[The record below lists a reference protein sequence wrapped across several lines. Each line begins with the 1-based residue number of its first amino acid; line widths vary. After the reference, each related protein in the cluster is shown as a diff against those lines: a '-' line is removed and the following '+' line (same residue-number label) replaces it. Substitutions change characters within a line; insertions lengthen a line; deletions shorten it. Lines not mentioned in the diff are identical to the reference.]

1 MNSNRD
7 LNYRLYLQREHDFKR
22 TDFSSEI
29 ETYSLIRNG
38 EVERVRETFK
48 KVSEDFYN
56 GKGELSDNPVRNN
69 IYHLVVAA
77 GVVARICTEGGMQ
90 HNIAYTL
97 SDVYIRKADKCTSPD
112 AVIDLMGEMLI
123 DFAQR
128 MREIKQ
134 NKVYSIHVRR
144 CLNYIYDHLHEQ
156 VTLEK
161 LAEVEK
167 LSCSY
172 LSKVFTKET
181 GVPVKKFIVKA
192 RVDTAK
198 NMLVYSDFSLSEIAI
213 SLGFSSQSAFSS
225 AFKKVTGQT
234 PARFRNM
241 HRGQD
246 EGVLPI

>member
-22 TDFSSEI
+22 TDFSSEF
-29 ETYSLIRNG
+29 EMYSLIRDG
-38 EVERVRETFK
+38 EADKVRERFK
-48 KVSEDFYN
+48 KISKDFQN
-56 GKGELSDNPVRNN
+56 GKGELSDNPLHNN

-77 GVVARICTEGGMQ
+77 GVIARICTDSGMQ

-97 SDVYIRKADKCTSPD
+97 SDVYIRKADKCTVPED
-112 AVIDLMGEMLI
+112 VIDLIGEMQI

-128 MREIKQ
+128 MREIRQ

-167 LSCSY
+167 LSCCY
-172 LSKVFTKET
+172 LSKIFSKET
-181 GVPVKKFIVKA
+181 GVPVKRFIVTAK
-192 RVDTAK
+192 VNTAK
-198 NMLVYSDFSLSEIAI
+198 NMLVYSDFTLSEIAM
-213 SLGFSSQSAFSS
+213 SLGFSSQSALSA

-234 PARFRNM
+234 PAKFRNM
-241 HRGQD
+241 YREQA
-246 EGVLPI
+246 EE

>member
-22 TDFSSEI
+22 TDFSSEF
-29 ETYSLIRNG
+29 EMYSLICDG
-38 EVERVRETFK
+38 EADKVRERFK
-48 KVSEDFYN
+48 KISKDFQN
-56 GKGELSDNPVRNN
+56 GKGELSDNPLRNN

-77 GVVARICTEGGMQ
+77 GVIARICTEGGMQ

-97 SDVYIRKADKCTSPD
+97 SDVYIRKADKCTVPD
-112 AVIDLMGEMLI
+112 DVIDLIGEMQI
-123 DFAQR
+123 DFAKR
-128 MREIKQ
+128 MREIRQ

-167 LSCSY
+167 LSCCY
-172 LSKVFTKET
+172 LSKIFSKET
-181 GVPVKKFIVKA
+181 GVPVKRFIVTAK
-192 RVDTAK
+192 VNTAK
-198 NMLVYSDFSLSEIAI
+198 NMLVYSDFTLSEIAM
-213 SLGFSSQSAFSS
+213 SLGFSSQSALSA

-234 PARFRNM
+234 PAKFRNM
-241 HRGQD
+241 YREQA
-246 EGVLPI
+246 EE

>member
-22 TDFSSEI
+22 TDFSSEF
-29 ETYSLIRNG
+29 ETYSLIRDG
-38 EVERVRETFK
+38 EEDKVRERFK
-48 KVSEDFYN
+48 KISKDFQN
-56 GKGELSDNPVRNN
+56 GKGELSDNPLRNN

-77 GVVARICTEGGMQ
+77 GVIARICTEGGMQ

-97 SDVYIRKADKCTSPD
+97 SDVYIRKADKCTVPED
-112 AVIDLMGEMLI
+112 VIDLIGEMQI

-128 MREIKQ
+128 MREIRQ

-167 LSCSY
+167 LSCCY
-172 LSKVFTKET
+172 LSKIFSKET
-181 GVPVKKFIVKA
+181 GVPVKRFIVTAK
-192 RVDTAK
+192 VNTAK
-198 NMLVYSDFSLSEIAI
+198 NMLIYSDFTLSEIAM
-213 SLGFSSQSAFSS
+213 SLGFSSQSALSA

-234 PARFRNM
+234 PAKFRNM
-241 HRGQD
+241 YR
-246 EGVLPI
+246 EKAEE

>member
-22 TDFSSEI
+22 TDFSSEF
-29 ETYSLIRNG
+29 ETYSLIRDG
-38 EVERVRETFK
+38 EEDKVRERFK
-48 KVSEDFYN
+48 KISKDFQN
-56 GKGELSDNPVRNN
+56 GKGELSDNPLRNN

-77 GVVARICTEGGMQ
+77 GVIARICTEGGMQ

-97 SDVYIRKADKCTSPD
+97 SDVYIRKADKCTVPED
-112 AVIDLMGEMLI
+112 VIDLIGEMQI

-128 MREIKQ
+128 MREIKR

-167 LSCSY
+167 LSCCY
-172 LSKVFTKET
+172 LSKIFSKET
-181 GVPVKKFIVKA
+181 GVPVKRFIVTAK
-192 RVDTAK
+192 VNTAK
-198 NMLVYSDFSLSEIAI
+198 NMLIYSDFTLSEIAM
-213 SLGFSSQSAFSS
+213 SLGFSSQSALSA

-234 PARFRNM
+234 PAKFRNM
-241 HRGQD
+241 YR
-246 EGVLPI
+246 EKAEE